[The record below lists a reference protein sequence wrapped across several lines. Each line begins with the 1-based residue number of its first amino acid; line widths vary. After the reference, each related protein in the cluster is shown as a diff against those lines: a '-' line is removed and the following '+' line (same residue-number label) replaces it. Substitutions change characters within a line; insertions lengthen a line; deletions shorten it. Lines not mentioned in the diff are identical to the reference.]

1 MHFTLNWRFCQGSVF
16 EIETFG
22 DKACH
27 PAMSFMHGLRDEQ
40 LIKDKVSAVDLTF
53 QQTSVF

>member
-22 DKACH
+22 DKACQ
-27 PAMSFMHGLRDEQ
+27 PAMSFMHGFRDEQ

-53 QQTSVF
+53 Q